1 MSSRSFFLIAL
12 KLLAI
17 LLFADMIDRV
27 ADAIEILLSYNQ
39 HLNLFLFLG
48 ISIVALI
55 YLTVIYV
62 LLFRGDFIISK
73 LKLTNGIDEQLSV
86 NNISSQIFNIA
97 IVIIGLY
104 MLLSEIPNFIS
115 SFYAYISQ
123 VTVVYDV
130 PPAYNA
136 AVIYSVVRV
145 LIGFLLIRY
154 AKFISSNLERLNKK

>member
-17 LLFADMIDRV
+17 LLFANMIDRV
-27 ADAIEILLSYNQ
+27 ADAIEILLSYYQ

-55 YLTVIYV
+55 YLVVIYL
-62 LLFRGDFIISK
+62 LLFKGDFIISK
-73 LKLTNGIDEQLSV
+73 LKLTNDIDEQLST

-97 IVIIGLY
+97 IIIIGLY

-115 SFYAYISQ
+115 SFYAYLSQ

-136 AVIYSVVRV
+136 AVIYSVARV